1 MSLLSF
7 LELIELPAI
16 LMLKSMRTHSTLH
29 SAPTSQPKKSRIRK
43 AIQKSAE
50 DAKLVKMDALPNVF
64 RSHHLFFSLMWFL
77 VFLAFAALC
86 VNFILGSVWQFT
98 SNQVTT
104 TVKNVQLEEAGEESA
119 IQITFCNIIQRYLPD
134 TQLIS
139 CMAGKKCT
147 LNMFMDRLN
156 GMCFSI
162 LTEEPY
168 LQPYKTH
175 GDDFQLHL
183 ILNAGGSPTY
193 EKYVQGAGLN
203 LGFNMFAENP
213 SPYPLWTN
221 PLQLT
226 AGFGYDITVKRSIFE
241 QHQWPY
247 SNCSVLE
254 DNSLIVDLEDRS
266 LFDQTINSS
275 IRYSQRLCIKYCTIY
290 VNTFCLQNGDFYINW
305 VCINQRVGN
314 TTQNVNY
321 LNYCY
326 QRCPLECVQ
335 NVITKK
341 ASMYKYQPG
350 YFDAYQNASL
360 AYMPGNQ
367 TDKFIEIRVRFDTK
381 SYLNYVEEPK
391 MTGEDLLGVIG
402 GHLHVFM
409 GMSLLSFVEIA
420 QLIVIILIRIVLSM
434 VQREAAEETYRVK

>member
-1 MSLLSF
+1 MFFKWYQIS
-7 LELIELPAI
+7 
-16 LMLKSMRTHSTLH
+16 KR
-29 SAPTSQPKKSRIRK
+29 KKSRIRK
-43 AIQKSAE
+43 ALQKSAD

-77 VFLAFAALC
+77 MFLAFAALC

-104 TVKNVQLEEAGEESA
+104 TVKNVQLEETGEETS
-119 IQITFCNIIQRYLPD
+119 IQITFCNTAQRAIPS
-134 TQLIS
+134 TQFIS
-139 CMAGKKCT
+139 CMADGKRCS
-147 LNMFMDRLN
+147 LNMFMNSLN
-156 GMCFSI
+156 GKCFSI
-162 LTEEPY
+162 VSKAPY
-168 LQPYKTH
+168 LQSYKTR
-175 GDDFQLHL
+175 GDDFQLHV

-193 EKYVQGAGLN
+193 ENYVQGAGFN
-203 LGFNMFAENP
+203 LGFYMFAENP
-213 SPYPLWTN
+213 SPYPLWTM

-226 AGFGYDITVKRSIFE
+226 VGFGYEITVTRTIYE
-241 QHQWPY
+241 QYQSPY

-266 LFDQTINSS
+266 FFDQTTNTSVQ
-275 IRYSQRLCIKYCTIY
+275 YTQQLCLKFCTTY
-290 VNTFCLQNGDFYINW
+290 ALRFCLNQNGFYYSNWRCKDFLKRNTSKEINFF
-305 VCINQRVGN
+305 
-314 TTQNVNY
+314 Y
-321 LNYCY
+321 FCY
-326 QRCPLECVQ
+326 QRCPLECVE
-335 NVITKK
+335 T
-341 ASMYKYQPG
+341 
-350 YFDAYQNASL
+350 SL

>member
-7 LELIELPAI
+7 LEIIELPAI
-16 LMLKSMRTHSTLH
+16 LMLKSMRNHSTLH
-29 SAPTSQPKKSRIRK
+29 SASTSQPKKSRIRK
-43 AIQKSAE
+43 AIQNSAD

-64 RSHHLFFSLMWFL
+64 RSHHLFFSLMWLL

-119 IQITFCNIIQRYLPD
+119 IQITFCNIIQSYLPS

-139 CMAGKKCT
+139 CMAGGKKCT

-168 LQPYKTH
+168 LQPYKTR

-183 ILNAGGSPTY
+183 ILNAGGSLSY
-193 EKYVQGAGLN
+193 ENYVQRSGLN
-203 LGFNMFAENP
+203 LGFYMFAENP
-213 SPYPLWTN
+213 SPFPLWTM
-221 PLQLT
+221 PLQLS
-226 AGFGYDITVKRSIFE
+226 AGFGYDITVKRTIYE

-247 SNCSVLE
+247 SNCSVLD
-254 DNSLIVDLEDRS
+254 DNSLIVDLEDKS
-266 LFDQTINSS
+266 LFDQTINNS
-275 IRYSQRLCIKYCTIY
+275 IQYSQRLCIIYCSNY
-290 VNTFCLQNGDFYINW
+290 LVGFCRQNGSFYINW
-305 VCINQRVGN
+305 VCKDQRVGN
-314 TTQNVNY
+314 TTKDVSY

-326 QRCPLECVQ
+326 QRCPLECTQ

-341 ASMYKYQPG
+341 ASVYKYQPG

-367 TDKFIEIRVRFDTK
+367 TDKFIEIRVLFDTK
-381 SYLNYVEEPK
+381 FYLNYVEEPK
-391 MTGEDLLGVIG
+391 MTGKDLLGVIG
-402 GHLHVFM
+402 GHLHVFL
-409 GMSLLSFVEIA
+409 GMSLMSFVEIA
-420 QLIVIILIRIVLSM
+420 QLVIIILIRIFLS
-434 VQREAAEETYRVK
+434 VVRKKDVI